1 MLAAV
6 TAVAPNLG
14 HASGRQLQPVR
25 DAARMV
31 KLDFEVVYAECDLAP
46 KHLESRPVL
55 QMYLGAQFVRDADSG
70 GVVNIH
76 LDEDNLGKRYVG
88 SLVGT
93 LRRDL
98 GATLPLNAPIGLC
111 TYAVHRNDIGTP
123 CYVDVGTSYALVGDV
138 LTEVK
143 RNGHYAHAHDM
154 LLRQVAI
161 TGEEPLKKGV
171 INLRFTNVELG
182 PRVQLPSKL
191 PALGTQ
197 ALVLERIAAMQAR
210 EQTASEYVRLTMEH
224 EQRFPDSM
232 PNVGRVRVPMD
243 ISQTGIS
250 TTGRMFMPIAAY
262 AMVETPKSNADFFV
276 NAFERVLARW
286 NLKRSAYSSFDIRR
300 KAGTMAAIIAYPV
313 QSLDYIGDAHFSG
326 AGRTARKLVGARP
339 SRAYA
344 SPEQW
349 VHEAA
354 VHVPDEQ
361 MSNALIAASGDCED
375 LNTAAVAIFKAF
387 LAAKFD
393 PSNAEHVPL
402 LEMQAIAREYV
413 PISALAVVHGAKI
426 GDEEGYG
433 AHMYLPLLPRKQF
446 LDGLARTSDGRAML
460 ERMQPAPPI
469 PAFASV
475 SALQAGTEEPL
486 PSLFIEGTGIIDTL
500 GYTDPI
506 LRQRREVAMH
516 MPSLKGMKME
526 IPHEEKAPSP
536 FYYAI
541 MNGIT
546 DHFVHSEGINVAGF
560 VVGQVNERYN
570 PRIPQQAHEMTRGAI
585 FEDVLRL
592 SDKLAIAPQP
602 EIPGHVMQ
610 VIREANALRPPIPD
624 QVLDRSKPITAPA
637 RDPHLDRLVSE
648 VRAFGRAPPPKP
660 PANSVDVI
668 MRPHQYGK
676 TKIAQILKDAA
687 GFENLYDVSYEV
699 EPITNR
705 TYTYRVRLWVK

>member
-1 MLAAV
+1 MLTPV

-14 HASGRQLQPVR
+14 ASAPVRQLRPVR
-25 DAARMV
+25 DAARLV
-31 KLDFEVVYAECDLAP
+31 KLDFEILYEECDLAP

-55 QMYLGAQFVRDADSG
+55 QMYLGSHFEREADSG

-76 LDEDNLGKRYVG
+76 LDEDNLKKRYVG

-98 GATLPLNAPIGLC
+98 GSTLPLNAPIGLC
-111 TYAVHRNDIGTP
+111 MYAIHRNDIGTP

-138 LTEVK
+138 LSDIKK
-143 RNGHYAHAHDM
+143 RGHYAHSHEM
-154 LLRQVAI
+154 LLRYVAI

-171 INLRFTNVELG
+171 INLRFTNAELG
-182 PRVQLPSKL
+182 SGVKLPSKL

-210 EQTASEYVRLTMEH
+210 EQTVGDYVRLTMEH

-232 PNVGRVRVPMD
+232 ANMGRVRVPMD
-243 ISQTGIS
+243 ISQTGICS
-250 TTGRMFMPIAAY
+250 TGRMFMPIAAY
-262 AMVETPKSNADFFV
+262 AMVETPRANTEFFV
-276 NAFERVLARW
+276 NAFERVMARW
-286 NLKRSAYSSFDIRR
+286 NLKRSAYSAFDIKQ
-300 KAGTMAAIIAYPV
+300 KARTMAKIIAYPV
-313 QSLDYIGDAHFSG
+313 QSLDYIGDAHEMSN
-326 AGRTARKLVGARP
+326 RRDKLSHP
-339 SRAYA
+339 
-344 SPEQW
+344 
-349 VHEAA
+349 
-354 VHVPDEQ
+354 VHVPNEN
-361 MSNALIAASGDCED
+361 MTCALVAGAGDCED
-375 LNTAAVAIFKAF
+375 LNTAAMAELKAF
-387 LAAKFD
+387 IAMQFD
-393 PSNAEHVPL
+393 PSNPEHAPL
-402 LEMQAIAREYV
+402 IEMQAIAKQYV

-460 ERMQPAPPI
+460 ERMQAPAVV
-469 PAFASV
+469 PAFSQV
-475 SALQAGTEEPL
+475 GLRSPNLDKDEPL
-486 PSLFIEGTGIIDTL
+486 PSLFIEGTGVIDTL

-506 LRQRREVAMH
+506 LAQRRKVAMH
-516 MPSLKGMKME
+516 MPSLKSMKLE

-546 DHFVHSEGINVAGF
+546 DHFVQNEGVPVAGF
-560 VVGQVNERYN
+560 VVGQVNQRYN

-602 EIPGHVMQ
+602 EIPPHVMQ

-624 QVLDRSKPITAPA
+624 QILDRSKPITAPA
-637 RDPHLDRLVSE
+637 RDKHLDRLVAE
-648 VRAFGRAPPPKP
+648 VRAFGRAPPSRP

-668 MRPHQYGK
+668 VRPHQYGPQ
-676 TKIAQILKDAA
+676 KIGQILKDAA
-687 GFENLYDVSYEV
+687 AFEDLYDVSYEV